1 MNKNK
6 VSKVL
11 MNNGY
16 AMRKRDLW
24 MKTIEGGRIFI
35 RTEDLDSFLGT
46 VGFII
51 SKSGYK
57 YDGKLETKAIFN
69 TFHLNMVIKGLERK
83 SKAKSNEEK
92 NFQTVLIDKYYSL
105 VDSDNNGAEYYKCR
119 DFLEE
124 NIKINVKIKKNV
136 IKIEGRIIGLSL
148 NFETLYKGSD
158 FEEFRN
164 VLERFENELKEYIME
179 DFEGRGED
187 ND

>member
-24 MKTIEGGRIFI
+24 MKTIEGGRIFV
-35 RTEDLDSFLGT
+35 RTEDLGDFLGT
-46 VGFII
+46 VGWII

-57 YDGKLETKAIFN
+57 HDGKLETRVILNAL
-69 TFHLNMVIKGLERK
+69 HLDMTIKKLEEK
-83 SKAKSNEEK
+83 SKIKNNEEK

-105 VDSDNNGAEYYKCR
+105 VDSDNNGAEYYKYK
-119 DFLEE
+119 DFLED
-124 NIKINVKIKKNV
+124 NIQINVKIKKNV
-136 IKIEGRIIGLSL
+136 IKIEGRVVGLSL
-148 NFETLYKGSD
+148 NFEAVYKGSD

-179 DFEGRGED
+179 DFEGRGGY